1 MAKQLSDTN
10 TKKEF
15 VQKYMLDDYSRAIPT
30 SALST
35 GSEKVV
41 SFKFIYIYIYFMN
54 LLYLSVNAF
63 PRQTKVPAS

>member
-41 SFKFIYIYIYFMN
+41 SFKFISIYIFHE
-54 LLYLSVNAF
+54 SFVF
-63 PRQTKVPAS
+63 VC